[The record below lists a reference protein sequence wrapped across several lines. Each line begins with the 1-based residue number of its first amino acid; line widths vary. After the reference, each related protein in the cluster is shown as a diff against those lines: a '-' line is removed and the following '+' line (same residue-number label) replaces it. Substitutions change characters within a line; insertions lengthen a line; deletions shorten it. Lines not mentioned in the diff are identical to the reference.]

1 MVLAPLRLRRTFRW
15 VFTVADVEK
24 PILGADFLSHFNLVD
39 MARGHLVDNLIHLT
53 VQGIIYKPSTLSPT
67 MLPRTPPDEFASVLS
82 DFPALTQPQ
91 PTTSSPK
98 HTVTHH
104 IGTTGPPVTARAR
117 RLATDRLRIAR
128 QEFEHMLELGTIQPS
143 SSNWASRLQMV
154 PKKTAG
160 DWRPCGD
167 YTL

>member
-82 DFPALTQPQ
+82 DFPALT
-91 PTTSSPK
+91 
-98 HTVTHH
+98 
-104 IGTTGPPVTARAR
+104 
-117 RLATDRLRIAR
+117 
-128 QEFEHMLELGTIQPS
+128 
-143 SSNWASRLQMV
+143 
-154 PKKTAG
+154 
-160 DWRPCGD
+160 
-167 YTL
+167 